1 MDSTRFNNFGFL
13 NYFLLSFMIK
23 KINTYKNKHKPN
35 NMDTFFF
42 LKNHDNMEKKHLE
55 VRN

>member
-23 KINTYKNKHKPN
+23 KINTYKIKHKPN
-35 NMDTFFF
+35 NMDNFF
-42 LKNHDNMEKKHLE
+42 LKKNHDNLEKKHLE